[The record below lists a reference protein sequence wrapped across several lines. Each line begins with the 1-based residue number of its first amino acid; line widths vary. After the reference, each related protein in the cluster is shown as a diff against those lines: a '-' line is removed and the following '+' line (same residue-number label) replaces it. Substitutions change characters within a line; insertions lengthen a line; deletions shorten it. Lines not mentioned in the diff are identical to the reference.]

1 MPATQVSPAM
11 RRRISDDAR
20 QLLRVVLSE
29 CCEDLSDA
37 GVSVRSV
44 NHLPVTERMQNFR
57 AQLWVEMLGIG
68 GVGSGTAV
76 PLRITTTSSTYLLRY
91 QVVRTGA
98 EVSVL
103 NRAGVMTSWVTT
115 ADGYHIQL
123 GRFLSSMSDD
133 RHETTMQEASKAEIF
148 ALLGVLDSLD
158 LLDMV
163 RALRPAASGIF
174 VGSERIYHATG
185 EKSTYVFTFDAR
197 TGYPLSIT
205 QAATAAALEDGSSGA
220 RAALQLSIGE
230 YVRHDD
236 SVIAAP
242 IGIKSDVELL
252 VETAVS
258 CFYEWTSAG
267 RQQLEQIFALLDQD
281 SDGSV
286 SGQDVVDQLLGVGHS
301 SERANSIATEMTRLM
316 CDSDDP
322 SEEVT
327 FLPFVGFWIMLFA
340 DDVGVSDSDNESRV
354 LPALQQLFLDAA

>member
-57 AQLWVEMLGIG
+57 AQLWVELLGIG

-91 QVVRTGA
+91 QVARTGA

-163 RALRPAASGIF
+163 RALGPAASGIF
-174 VGSERIYHATG
+174 VG
-185 EKSTYVFTFDAR
+185 
-197 TGYPLSIT
+197 GYPLSIT

-230 YVRHDD
+230 YVRHDG
-236 SVIAAP
+236 SGIAAP